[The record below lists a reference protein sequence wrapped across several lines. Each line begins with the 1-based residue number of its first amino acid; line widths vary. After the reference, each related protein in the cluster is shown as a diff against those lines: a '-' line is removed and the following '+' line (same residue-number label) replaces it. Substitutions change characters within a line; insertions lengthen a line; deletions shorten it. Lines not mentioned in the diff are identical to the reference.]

1 MATPSRAEFEP
12 LPEFSPLDFS
22 LESLEIE
29 QFNIDPPEEME
40 GKFAAVSST
49 STNCCTD
56 NCTIHCSDPCSTQPA
71 GGCGTSSCSTCSQG
85 TCGPATCG
93 VSCTCGSTQCSGST
107 C

>member
-1 MATPSRAEFEP
+1 MATPNR
-12 LPEFSPLDFS
+12 PEFDAFPEFNPLDFT

-29 QFNIDPPEEME
+29 QFNLDPPEEA
-40 GKFAAVSST
+40 GTKYAARSDT

-56 NCTIHCSDPCSTQPA
+56 NCTMHCSDPCSTQPA

-93 VSCTCGSTQCSGST
+93 VSC
-107 C
+107 